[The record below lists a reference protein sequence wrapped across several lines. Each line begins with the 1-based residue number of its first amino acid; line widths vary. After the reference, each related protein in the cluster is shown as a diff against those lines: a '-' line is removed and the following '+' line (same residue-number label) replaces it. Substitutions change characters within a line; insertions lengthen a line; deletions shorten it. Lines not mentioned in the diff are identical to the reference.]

1 MATEHISSD
10 NITFPAEW
18 RAKRVPLLA
27 AGAVLIVV
35 SIFLFMTMG
44 DNKTQLL
51 FHSYLT
57 NFMYCLTFC
66 LGALFFVMVQHLV
79 RAGWSAAVRRVA
91 ELYAS
96 TIPFWALLFLPIL
109 ITLFGGSHDLYSW
122 NQAADKIENPMVVDK
137 LGYLNPKFFTLRTL
151 FYFAVF
157 IFAARLYFGMSRK
170 QDETG
175 DREITLK
182 LQRWAGPMIALFSV
196 SLNFAAFDWMMS
208 TDPGWYSTIYGV
220 YVFAASMLSFF
231 AVMILTCYLLQ
242 SKGRLQKIVTTEHF
256 HDMSKF
262 QFGFIVF
269 WSYIAFSQFLL
280 YWYGNIPE
288 ETIWYKHRMVNGW
301 GIWGLVLIATHFAVP
316 FLGTVSRH
324 VRRRPGL
331 MAFWASFLLVVHW
344 LDLTFLIIPNVE
356 GVSVS
361 VSLILAHGLC
371 WIGMVLLFLGLFL
384 WRVGETPVVALKDPW
399 LPDSLAYHNL
409 P

>member
-1 MATEHISSD
+1 M
-10 NITFPAEW
+10 
-18 RAKRVPLLA
+18 
-27 AGAVLIVV
+27 
-35 SIFLFMTMG
+35 
-44 DNKTQLL
+44 
-51 FHSYLT
+51 
-57 NFMYCLTFC
+57 
-66 LGALFFVMVQHLV
+66 
-79 RAGWSAAVRRVA
+79 
-91 ELYAS
+91 
-96 TIPFWALLFLPIL
+96 

-122 NQAADKIENPMVVDK
+122 NQSAENIENPMVVDK
-137 LGYLNPKFFTLRTL
+137 LSYLNPKFFTLRTL
-151 FYFAVF
+151 FYFGVF
-157 IFAARLYFGMSRK
+157 IFASAIRTEMSRK

-182 LQRWAGPMIALFSV
+182 LQRWAGPLIALFSV

-231 AVMILTCYLLQ
+231 AVMILSCYLLQ
-242 SKGRLQKIVTTEHF
+242 AKVVYKRLLRPSISTTCR
-256 HDMSKF
+256 S
-262 QFGFIVF
+262 
-269 WSYIAFSQFLL
+269 FSLALSSSGPTLPFRQFLL

-288 ETIWYKHRMVNGW
+288 ETIWYKHRMENGW
-301 GIWGLVLIATHFAVP
+301 GTWGVVLIATHFAVP

-324 VRRRPGL
+324 VRRRPAL

-344 LDLTFLIIPNVE
+344 LDMTFLIMPNVHE
-356 GVSVS
+356 VGVS

>member
-1 MATEHISSD
+1 MASEKFSSD
-10 NITFPAEW
+10 NITLPAEW
-18 RAKRVPLLA
+18 RSKRMPLA
-27 AGAVLIVV
+27 AVGAVLIVV
-35 SIFLFMTMG
+35 SIFVFAGIGNGLKPF
-44 DNKTQLL
+44 
-51 FHSYLT
+51 FHSYLA

-79 RAGWSAAVRRVA
+79 RASWSSAVRRVA

-96 TIPFWALLFLPIL
+96 TIPFWALLFLPII
-109 ITLFGGSHDLYSW
+109 ITLFGGSDALYSW
-122 NQAADKIENPMVVDK
+122 NKPDGIELEAVLNK
-137 LGYLNPKFFTLRTL
+137 LTYLNAKFFTLRTAL
-151 FYFAVF
+151 YFGVF
-157 IFAARLYFGMSRK
+157 IVAARLYFGMSRK

-182 LQRWAGPMIALFSV
+182 LQRWAGPMIMLFAV
-196 SLNFAAFDWMMS
+196 ALNFAAFDWMMS
-208 TDPGWYSTIYGV
+208 TDPAWFSTIYGV
-220 YVFAASMLSFF
+220 YIFAASMLSFF
-231 AVMILTCYLLQ
+231 AVMILTCYMLQ
-242 SKGRLQKIVTTEHF
+242 SKGRLQKIVTVEHF

-288 ETIWYKHRMVNGW
+288 ETIWYLHRMDHGW
-301 GIWGLVLIATHFAVP
+301 GTWGLLLIATHFAVP

-331 MAFWASFLLVVHW
+331 MAFWACFILVVHW
-344 LDLTFLIIPNVE
+344 LDMTFLIMPNVG
-356 GVSVS
+356 GVSLM
-361 VSLILAHGLC
+361 LILGHALC
-371 WIGMVLLFLGLFL
+371 WIGMVLVFISLFL
-384 WRVGETPVVALKDPW
+384 WRVGETPVVAIKDPW